1 MEEAMRLKGW
11 LCVLVAFA
19 VVACSGE
26 TVEEA
31 EPAAEPAEAEAAAE
45 PTPDEAVAAMQADCA
60 AAAEAI
66 AARQAESSL
75 YDRLGGREAI
85 EGVVTEIIRLH
96 HENEAI
102 AHMFED
108 VDDAAL
114 IASVSDYISE
124 ISGGDATYEGEDMVS
139 VHTGMDITNDLFI
152 AAGVDVQAAMVSLGI
167 GENEIQEIMCHFA
180 SKHGEVV
187 GV

>member
-1 MEEAMRLKGW
+1 MRTKGW
-11 LCVLVAFA
+11 LLVLVALA
-19 VVACSGE
+19 VVACAGE
-26 TVEEA
+26 ETATEPAA
-31 EPAAEPAEAEAAAE
+31 EPAAEPTA
-45 PTPDEAVAAMQADCA
+45 DEQVAAMQADCA

-85 EGVVTEIIRLH
+85 EGVVTEVIRLH

-102 AHMFED
+102 AHLFAE

-114 IASVSDYISE
+114 IASVTDYIAE
-124 ISGGDATYEGEDMVS
+124 VAGGDVTYGGGGMVE
-139 VHTGMDITNDLFI
+139 VHTGMNITNDLFL
-152 AAGVDVQAAMVSLGI
+152 AAGGDVQAAMISAGI
-167 GENEIQEIMCHFA
+167 GENEIQEVMCHFA